1 MLEELNQRLRD
12 HDGVSGRRRPSMWQ
26 HSGSAGSLT
35 SSNGSISYTSPQNAP
50 PMPASYRHQSV
61 TAHNMPIYSESS
73 IAAPHFSPPSYHQQS
88 DPYRRP
94 PSNQTYS
101 TDQQTYFQQTSSPPF
116 NFGEPSS
123 AMPQQQQQHHPA
135 HTVAPMQQF
144 AAWSGYGG
152 TSAGNTLQE
161 DEEAAVPPNANPWG

>member
-50 PMPASYRHQSV
+50 PMPASYRHHSV
-61 TAHNMPIYSESS
+61 TAHNMPIYSESGV
-73 IAAPHFSPPSYHQQS
+73 AAPHFSPPLYHQQS
-88 DPYRRP
+88 DPYQRP
-94 PSNQTYS
+94 PANQTYS

-116 NFGEPSS
+116 NFSEPSS
-123 AMPQQQQQHHPA
+123 AMPQQQHHHQA